1 MTEWA
6 SAETLEA
13 GAMSGAIFET
23 YVLTEILKSYW
34 HKRVQPGLFY
44 YWNKDKKE
52 IDFLIEQNQRLYP
65 IEVKKKV
72 SPKKDWIKSYPVF
85 KKLKKEIGTG
95 VVVSMVD
102 ATFPINLYNFK
113 ILK

>member
-1 MTEWA
+1 
-6 SAETLEA
+6 
-13 GAMSGAIFET
+13 MSGAIFET

-34 HKRVQPGLFY
+34 HKGVQPALFY
-44 YWNKDKKE
+44 YRDKDKKE

-65 IEVKKKV
+65 IEVKKEGIT
-72 SPKKDWIKSYPVF
+72 KKRLDKIFPGIGKIK
-85 KKLKKEIGTG
+85 KKIGTG

-102 ATFPINLYNFK
+102 ATFPINLYNSK